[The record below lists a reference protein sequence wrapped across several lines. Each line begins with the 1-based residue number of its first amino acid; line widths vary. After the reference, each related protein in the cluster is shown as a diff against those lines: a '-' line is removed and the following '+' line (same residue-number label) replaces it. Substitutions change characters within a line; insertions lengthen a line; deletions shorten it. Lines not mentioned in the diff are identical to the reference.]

1 MRLIAPALKPAGAAA
16 PRRLLAC
23 ALAAIGC
30 FGSAAAGARAQV
42 LLPPGGGVFTGL
54 SGGSYSSFSSQVG
67 KHPAVDGVFVTWG
80 RSFASA
86 FGQARANH
94 ARLMLH
100 ISTAQGYGAPEQITP
115 LGIAR
120 GQGDGYL
127 LSLSQAI
134 AQSGEPV
141 YIRLLPEMNQAN
153 NAYCAFN
160 NDGSSRGPSHSPAS
174 FRAAWQRSVLILRGG
189 SVAAIDSR
197 LHTLGLSP
205 VRGAQASTLP
215 LSPVSFLW
223 VPQTAGSPDTQANSP
238 GAYYPGDAYV
248 DWVGTD
254 FYSLY
259 PNFSGLQ
266 RFYAEYPRK
275 PFVFGEWA
283 LWNGDDPGWVSQ
295 LFSFIASHPRVH
307 MALYNQG
314 EREDGPFR
322 LSRYPSSRREIK
334 QLIAS
339 PRFLAYTPEWQAR

>member
-1 MRLIAPALKPAGAAA
+1 
-16 PRRLLAC
+16 
-23 ALAAIGC
+23 
-30 FGSAAAGARAQV
+30 
-42 LLPPGGGVFTGL
+42 
-54 SGGSYSSFSSQVG
+54 
-67 KHPAVDGVFVTWG
+67 
-80 RSFASA
+80 
-86 FGQARANH
+86 
-94 ARLMLH
+94 
-100 ISTAQGYGAPEQITP
+100 
-115 LGIAR
+115 
-120 GQGDGYL
+120 
-127 LSLSQAI
+127 
-134 AQSGEPV
+134 
-141 YIRLLPEMNQAN
+141 
-153 NAYCAFN
+153 
-160 NDGSSRGPSHSPAS
+160 
-174 FRAAWQRSVLILRGG
+174 
-189 SVAAIDSR
+189 
-197 LHTLGLSP
+197 
-205 VRGAQASTLP
+205 
-215 LSPVSFLW
+215 SPVSFLW

-307 MALYNQG
+307 MALYNQA

-339 PRFLAYTPEWQAR
+339 PRFLAYTPEWQARLRGRRSTTQPARPWASSLAAVTFIAFFSVIGSFGSTTCTPTADGVAACAGPVLPLLPLARGRGTFAFFVFFVFLALDCVGVWVRLPPPSACSEPQGPAWAPFQASTLTTLYFPVGSGIFTMLLMFPFPSAPSWFWYSGG